1 MATLSLLSSLQ
12 QSPYFDDYDE
22 TKKFLRML
30 FQPGVSLQVRELTQ
44 LQTILQNQIS
54 RLGDSFY
61 KDGSIVTGGQI
72 NLNTNVSYIRLAS
85 TETASTFANQKIQL
99 SGADTITFD
108 VITTVEAE
116 GSDAPVLIGVYS
128 GSDTIT
134 TTSATIHIAGSIG
147 ISAQTAD
154 AGTITGDGS
163 IASISAGIYYINGF
177 FVTVD
182 AQTIV
187 LEKFATTPSYKVG
200 LTITESITNNVADS
214 SLLDNASGSFN
225 VNAPGAD
232 RYKIALILG
241 KKSLT
246 TISEQNFIEL
256 LRVVSGLPTKIVKYP
271 VYSALDDTLAR
282 RTYDESGN
290 YTVKPFLANLNT
302 HKNASGW
309 TLASTTASIV
319 GLESKFLKDFRIG
332 DSVYLTNGSFNS
344 ATTTVTAI
352 ADDENMTVAA
362 PIGSGQTQFI
372 HNLDKLSVGLEPG
385 KAYVRGYDY
394 ESVAVEYADV
404 RKGRDT
410 NNAIEF
416 VMNTNFGNNLR
427 IDNAN
432 GSFNIATHE
441 PIDLH
446 CVRTV
451 NINTTSVATLNT
463 SKIGTARPR
472 QLDYFSG
479 TPGATNGTYDL
490 YLYDTKMS
498 SITSNAHLATTA
510 GETTLTL
517 NNTTSTA
524 VSNAYTGAT
533 VKMTS
538 GYNEGVSRSISA
550 YHAQPADPGGNII
563 TLANA
568 FLADIGIGDT
578 CEIDFTPKLLESVVK
593 VDPAAPETFANTG
606 YADISQFGKVDQL
619 DPNSFTKIF
628 DTDRSSLIY
637 ELPQAVVKTLNPL
650 VTSKFD
656 YTVKQQFFSVTF
668 NNGLASIT
676 QTGGVFLPGKGAD
689 LGSAELLNH
698 VLCTVSDSI
707 GALCP
712 RNIGDIVNFGDGG
725 ASSVD
730 AAGTSMALDT
740 GVGSND
746 NFTATITTAISLS
759 PLASTFRT
767 KTIVNSNTT
776 SFTSGDTNATLRGL
790 GQYKATTAA
799 DYANTTISLR
809 TSDVKSLKA
818 IVKSP
823 DDDIASLTTEL
834 FTAAC
839 ASAGDT
845 NNITDKYNFETGQ
858 RDNLYDFGFVKL
870 KPGQSAP
877 AVPIVAVFDYF
888 AHQAADGPFTV
899 DTYLGATAGVE
910 FSDIPSY
917 TSPITGKT
925 VSLRDC
931 LDFRPKRTNGDESAS
946 FALDSATINQSVVL
960 PRLPDSDVVLTT
972 DVQFYLPRKDKIV
985 VTKDREFGVIE
996 GNPSVDPI
1004 VPADDED
1011 SMTIYIADIPEY
1023 TFEVTDVNL
1032 QYIENKRFTM
1042 RDIGKIEK
1050 RVEQL
1055 EYFTSLSFLEKDAKE
1070 QAIFTDGGVERF
1082 KNGILVDQFAGHAIG
1097 DVLDDDYRIAIDFDQ
1112 TLLRPTFESD
1122 NFKFKL
1128 DVNSANIMK
1137 TGDLVSVA
1145 YTDTGFIDQPATT
1158 TTEEVNPFGSGMFNG
1173 ILTMTNPSDT
1183 WFYDGRRPEVLIN
1196 LTGGSDNWESGKY
1209 NYGFG
1214 TQWDNW
1220 SKNWSGVEINNDDV
1234 SKANKK
1240 STSSTKV
1247 DRSAKT
1253 IDQQNTRDG
1262 ILSKDQPE
1270 SVKKTVNNKQVN
1282 DTIVSWNRKQ
1292 TVLFKAQGLKPS
1304 TDHYLYVDGVNLTE
1318 QANTGVTLSITDGG
1332 NSEFIANEGEYVTVS
1347 ANSSI
1352 SGTLVHVDYTG
1363 NTTLMLA
1370 NTIGDW
1376 TTTGTSTIV
1385 EADYVSAS
1393 GTVTANATLSAVPTT
1408 YVNNLKSDI
1417 NGTVVGNFEFTAGQF
1432 RMGERLVRLTD
1443 HADNTLSKTNSVA
1456 EKTFHIKGMESVSD
1470 GSIISTR
1477 SSLVRRQ
1484 DIRSAVV
1491 TKSAVSDK
1499 SSSSNFVNPMAQ
1511 SIVIDESRY
1520 PNGVFLRTVTFYFSQ
1535 KDTYL
1540 PVTVQVRPMTDGTPS
1555 VAQVL
1560 PFGEKVLV
1568 PDEVTVDSSSPDTT
1582 KSSSGTTFKFPSP
1595 VYLPPG
1601 EFAIVLMTNSP
1612 KYKVYS
1618 SVEGNIVTNSDTTN
1632 TKAGKGP
1639 EVGDFFV
1646 TNNSSKWTP
1655 VTNRSLMFKTQKC
1668 SFQLTSFNSNLCQF
1682 DVIPHPLSNGT
1693 ANTAYDL
1700 MKLSTSELK
1709 FSDSVIDYFYQTT
1722 TENAAYPHI
1731 AVRDNS
1737 FTKFTSNKNIKQDSR
1752 KTIRTGKYDGG
1763 ADSDMKIQ
1771 VKMSTTNSD
1780 VSPIIDLSRLNLIT
1794 VENNINNGGIS
1805 NNNVAVV
1812 GGGTGYANGTS
1823 NITLDPV
1830 DHPTGTGAA
1839 VTLVTD
1845 GTGAITDAYASAE
1858 GSGYF
1863 DNITATLSG
1872 GTSGSVTISA
1882 ETDREGG
1889 NGIAR
1894 YITRRVT
1901 LQDGFDA
1908 EDVRVYIRAYK
1919 PSTSNINI
1927 YYKALSSTDSES
1939 FDDKYWNKMTQE
1951 TDSSVYSANESDFL
1965 TYNYKTADDSAAYT
1979 VGSTTFKDFKYFAIK
1994 VVLTSSSN
2002 IDPPKI
2008 KDLRAVALDS

>member
-72 NLNTNVSYIRLAS
+72 NLNINVSYIRLAS
-85 TETASTFANQKIQL
+85 TDTASTFANQKIQL

-134 TTSATIHIAGSIG
+134 TTSATIHIVGSTG

-154 AGTITGDGS
+154 SGTITGDGS

-200 LTITESITNNVADS
+200 LTITESITNNTDDS
-214 SLLDNASGSFN
+214 TLLDNASGSFN
-225 VNAPGAD
+225 VNAPGAN

-256 LRVVSGLPTKIVKYP
+256 LRVVNGLPTKIVKYP

-290 YTVKPFLANLNT
+290 YTVKPFLANLNA

-309 TLASTTASIV
+309 TYASTTASIV

-344 ATTTVTAI
+344 TTTTVTAI
-352 ADDENMTVAA
+352 ADDENMTVAT
-362 PIGSGQTQFI
+362 PIGTGQTQYI

-394 ESVAVEYADV
+394 ESVAVEYADI

-427 IDNAN
+427 VDSAN
-432 GSFNIATHE
+432 GSFNIATHA

-451 NINTTSVATLNT
+451 NITTTSAATYNT
-463 SKIGTARPR
+463 SKIGTTRPR

-490 YLYDTKMS
+490 YLYDTKMTS
-498 SITSNAHLATTA
+498 VTSNVHTGIAA
-510 GETTLTL
+510 GGTTLVL
-517 NNTTSTA
+517 NSTTSTD
-524 VSNAYTGAT
+524 VSLAYAGAT
-533 VKMTS
+533 IKMTS
-538 GYNEGVSRSISA
+538 GYNSGVSRKISD
-550 YHAQPADPGGNII
+550 HQGN
-563 TLANA
+563 TLTLTNA
-568 FLADIGIGDT
+568 FLADTGVSDT
-578 CEIDFTPKLLESVVK
+578 CEIDFTAKLLESVIESDGSGNINK
-593 VDPAAPETFANTG
+593 

-619 DPNSFTKIF
+619 DPNSLTKIF

-650 VTSKFD
+650 VTSKFG

-676 QTGGVFLPGKGAD
+676 QTGGVFLPGKGASLQTAD
-689 LGSAELLNH
+689 LLNH
-698 VLCTVSDSI
+698 VVATVVTGGGGGSSPARVVGEI
-707 GALCP
+707 
-712 RNIGDIVNFGDGG
+712 INFGSG
-725 ASSVD
+725 ATSGVD
-730 AAGTSMALDT
+730 AAGTSMTLDT
-740 GVGSND
+740 GEGTSD
-746 NFTATITTAISLS
+746 NFTATVTAAIALS
-759 PLASTFRT
+759 TLASTFRT
-767 KTIVNSNTT
+767 KTIVNANTT
-776 SFTSGDTNATLRGL
+776 SFTSGSTNATLRGL

-799 DYANTTISLR
+799 DYANTSISLR

-818 IVKSP
+818 VVKSP
-823 DDDIASLTTEL
+823 TDDIVDLTTEL
-834 FTAAC
+834 FTTAC

-845 NNITDKYNFETGQ
+845 NNITDKYNFNTGQ
-858 RDNLYDFGFVKL
+858 RDNLYDFGFIKL

-877 AVPIVAVFDYF
+877 AAPVVAVFDYF
-888 AHQAADGPFTV
+888 SHQAADGPFTV
-899 DTYLGATAGVE
+899 DTYLGATAGVL
-910 FSDIPSY
+910 FSDIPTY

-931 LDFRPKRTNGDESAS
+931 LDFRPKRTNGDESTS
-946 FALDSATINQSVVL
+946 FALDSMTLNQSVVL

-985 VTKDREFGVIE
+985 VTKDREFGIIE
-996 GNPSVDPI
+996 GNPSIDPI

-1055 EYFTSLSFLEKDAKE
+1055 EYFTALSFLEKDAKE
-1070 QAIFTDGGVERF
+1070 QSIFTDGGVERF

-1112 TLLRPTFESD
+1112 TFLRPTFESD

-1128 DVNSANIMK
+1128 DVNSANITK

-1158 TTEEVNPFGSGMFNG
+1158 TTEEVNPFGSGMYNG
-1173 ILTMTNPSDT
+1173 ILTLTNPSDT

-1196 LTGGSDNWESGKY
+1196 LTGGSDNWESGRY

-1247 DRSAKT
+1247 DRAAKT

-1270 SVKKTVNNKQVN
+1270 SVKKTINNKQVN
-1282 DTIVSWNRKQ
+1282 DTIVSWNREQ

-1318 QANTGVTLSITDGG
+1318 QANTGVTLSITD
-1332 NSEFIANEGEYVTVS
+1332 NKVTEFVANEGEYVSVS

-1352 SGTLVHVDYTG
+1352 SGTLVHADYTG
-1363 NTTLMLA
+1363 NTTLILA

-1385 EADYVSAS
+1385 EATYVSAS
-1393 GTVTANATLSAVPTT
+1393 GSTTANATLSAVPTS

-1432 RMGERLVRLTD
+1432 RIGERLIRLTD
-1443 HADNTLSKTNSVA
+1443 QADNTLSKTNSVA
-1456 EKTFHIKGMESVSD
+1456 EKTFHIKGMEAVSD

-1520 PNGVFLRTVTFYFSQ
+1520 PNGMFLRNITFYFSQ
-1535 KDTYL
+1535 KDDYL
-1540 PVTVQVRPMTDGTPS
+1540 PITAQVRPMTDGTPS
-1555 VAQVL
+1555 VAQIL

-1568 PDEVTVDSSSPDTT
+1568 PDEVTVDTSSPDTT
-1582 KSSSGTTFKFPSP
+1582 ASTSGTTFHFPSP

-1618 SVEGNIVTNSDTTN
+1618 SVEGNIVTNSDITN

-1668 SFQLTSFNSNLCQF
+1668 SFQLSSFNSNLCQF

-1693 ANTAYDL
+1693 ANTAYDV
-1700 MKLSTSELK
+1700 MKLSTSALK
-1709 FSDSVIDYFYQTT
+1709 FSDSVIDYYYQTT
-1722 TENAAYPHI
+1722 EENKEYPHI
-1731 AVRDNS
+1731 AVRDNT
-1737 FTKFTSNKNIKQDSR
+1737 FTKFTSNKNIKHDSR
-1752 KTIRTGKYDGG
+1752 KTIRTGKYDDSS
-1763 ADSDMKIQ
+1763 DSDFKIQ
-1771 VKMSTTNSD
+1771 VQMSTTNSD
-1780 VSPIIDLSRLNLIT
+1780 VSPILDISRLNLIT

-1812 GGGTGYANGTS
+1812 AGGAGYANGTS
-1823 NITLDPV
+1823 DVAVSGT
-1830 DHPTGTGAA
+1830 TGTGAA

-1845 GTGAITDAYASAE
+1845 GTGIITDAYASAE

-1863 DNITATLSG
+1863 DNITATLSS
-1872 GTSGSVTISA
+1872 GTNGSVTISA

-1908 EDVRVYIRAYK
+1908 EDVRVYLRAYK

-1927 YYKALSSTDSES
+1927 YYKALSATDSES
-1939 FDDKYWNKMTQE
+1939 FDDKYWNKMSQE
-1951 TDSSVYSANESDFL
+1951 TDSSVYSANETDFL

-1994 VVLTSSSN
+1994 CVLTSSNN

>member
-85 TETASTFANQKIQL
+85 TETASIFANQKIQL

-134 TTSATIHIAGSIG
+134 TTSATIHIAGSTG

-352 ADDENMTVAA
+352 TDDENMTVAA

-394 ESVAVEYADV
+394 ESVAVEYADI

-427 IDNAN
+427 IDSAN
-432 GSFNIATHE
+432 GSFNVATQA

-451 NINTTSVATLNT
+451 NINTSSAATYNT

-498 SITSNAHLATTA
+498 SITSNVHTGIAA
-510 GETTLTL
+510 GGTTLVL
-517 NNTTSTA
+517 NSTKSTN
-524 VSNAYTGAT
+524 VSLAYAGASI
-533 VKMTS
+533 KMTS
-538 GYNEGVSRSISA
+538 GYNDGVSRLITD
-550 YHAQPADPGGNII
+550 HQGNTI

-568 FLADIGIGDT
+568 FLADVGVSDT
-578 CEIDFTPKLLESVVK
+578 CEIDFTAKYLESVIESDGSGNIEK
-593 VDPAAPETFANTG
+593 

-619 DPNSFTKIF
+619 DPNSLTKIF

-668 NNGLASIT
+668 TNGLASIT
-676 QTGGVFLPGKGAD
+676 QTGGVFLPGKGSS
-689 LGSAELLNH
+689 LGSADLLNH
-698 VLCTVSDSI
+698 VVCTITGSI

-712 RNIGDIVNFGDGG
+712 RNIGDIINFGAG
-725 ASSVD
+725 ATSSVD

-746 NFTATITTAISLS
+746 NFTATITAAISLS

-776 SFTSGDTNATLRGL
+776 SFTSGDTNTTLRGL

-823 DDDIASLTTEL
+823 DTDIASLTTEL
-834 FTAAC
+834 FTTAC

-888 AHQAADGPFTV
+888 VHQAADGPFTV

-1520 PNGVFLRTVTFYFSQ
+1520 PNGMFLRNVTFYFSQ

-1568 PDEVTVDSSSPDTT
+1568 PDEITVDSSSPDTT

-1601 EFAIVLMTNSP
+1601 EFAMVLMTNSP

-1618 SVEGNIVTNSDTTN
+1618 SVEGNMVTNSDTTN

-1722 TENAAYPHI
+1722 TENEAYPHI

-1737 FTKFTSNKNIKQDSR
+1737 FTKFTSNKNIKHDSR

-1763 ADSDMKIQ
+1763 TDPDMKIQ

-1823 NITLDPV
+1823 NITLSGT
-1830 DHPTGTGAA
+1830 TGTGAG

-1994 VVLTSSSN
+1994 CVLTSSSN

>member
-72 NLNTNVSYIRLAS
+72 NLNINVSYIRLAS
-85 TETASTFANQKIQL
+85 TDTASTFANQKIQL

-134 TTSATIHIAGSIG
+134 TTSATIHIVGSTG

-154 AGTITGDGS
+154 SGTITGDGS

-200 LTITESITNNVADS
+200 LTITESITNNTDDS
-214 SLLDNASGSFN
+214 TLLDNASGSFN
-225 VNAPGAD
+225 VNAPGAN

-256 LRVVSGLPTKIVKYP
+256 LRVVNGLPTKIVKYP

-290 YTVKPFLANLNT
+290 YTVKPFLANLNA

-309 TLASTTASIV
+309 TYASTTASIV

-344 ATTTVTAI
+344 TTTTVTAI
-352 ADDENMTVAA
+352 ADDENMTVAT
-362 PIGSGQTQFI
+362 PIGTGQTQYI

-394 ESVAVEYADV
+394 ESVAVEYADI

-416 VMNTNFGNNLR
+416 VMNSNFGNNLR
-427 IDNAN
+427 VDSAN
-432 GSFNIATHE
+432 GSFNIATHDA
-441 PIDLH
+441 IDLH

-451 NINTTSVATLNT
+451 NITTTSAATYNT
-463 SKIGTARPR
+463 SKIGTTRPR

-490 YLYDTKMS
+490 YLYDTKMTS
-498 SITSNAHLATTA
+498 VTSNVHTGIAA
-510 GETTLTL
+510 GGQTLVL
-517 NNTTSTA
+517 NSTTSTD
-524 VSNAYTGAT
+524 VSLAYAGAT
-533 VKMTS
+533 IKMTS
-538 GYNEGVSRSISA
+538 GYNSGVSRKISD
-550 YHAQPADPGGNII
+550 HQGN
-563 TLANA
+563 TLTLTNA
-568 FLADIGIGDT
+568 FLADTGVSDT
-578 CEIDFTPKLLESVVK
+578 CEIDFTAKLLESVIESDGSGNINK
-593 VDPAAPETFANTG
+593 

-619 DPNSFTKIF
+619 DPNSLTKIF

-650 VTSKFD
+650 VTSKFG

-676 QTGGVFLPGKGAD
+676 QTGGVFLPGKGASLQTAD
-689 LGSAELLNH
+689 LLNH
-698 VLCTVSDSI
+698 VVATVVTGGGGGSSPARVVGEI
-707 GALCP
+707 
-712 RNIGDIVNFGDGG
+712 INFGSG
-725 ASSVD
+725 ATSGVD
-730 AAGTSMALDT
+730 AAGTSMTLDT
-740 GVGSND
+740 GEGTSD
-746 NFTATITTAISLS
+746 NFTATVTAAIALS
-759 PLASTFRT
+759 TLASTFRT
-767 KTIVNSNTT
+767 KTIVNANTT
-776 SFTSGDTNATLRGL
+776 SFTSGSTNATLRGL

-799 DYANTTISLR
+799 DYANTSISLR

-818 IVKSP
+818 VVKSP
-823 DDDIASLTTEL
+823 TDDIVDLTTEL
-834 FTAAC
+834 FTTAC

-845 NNITDKYNFETGQ
+845 NNITDKYNFNTGQ
-858 RDNLYDFGFVKL
+858 RDNLYDFGFIKL

-877 AVPIVAVFDYF
+877 AAPVVAVFDYF
-888 AHQAADGPFTV
+888 SHQAADGPFTV
-899 DTYLGATAGVE
+899 DTYLGATAGVL
-910 FSDIPSY
+910 FSDIPTY

-931 LDFRPKRTNGDESAS
+931 LDFRPKRTNGDESTS
-946 FALDSATINQSVVL
+946 FALDSMTLNQSVVL

-985 VTKDREFGVIE
+985 VTKDREFGIIE
-996 GNPSVDPI
+996 GNPSIDPI

-1055 EYFTSLSFLEKDAKE
+1055 EYFTALSFLEKDAKE
-1070 QAIFTDGGVERF
+1070 QSIFTDGGVERF

-1112 TLLRPTFESD
+1112 TFLRPTFESD

-1128 DVNSANIMK
+1128 DVNSANITK

-1158 TTEEVNPFGSGMFNG
+1158 TTEEVNPFGSGMYNG
-1173 ILTMTNPSDT
+1173 ILTLTNPSDT

-1196 LTGGSDNWESGKY
+1196 LTGGSDNWESGRY

-1247 DRSAKT
+1247 DRAAKT

-1270 SVKKTVNNKQVN
+1270 SVKKTINNKQVN
-1282 DTIVSWNRKQ
+1282 DTIVSWNREQ

-1318 QANTGVTLSITDGG
+1318 QANTGVTLSITD
-1332 NSEFIANEGEYVTVS
+1332 NKVTEFVANEGEYVSVS

-1352 SGTLVHVDYTG
+1352 SGTLVHADYTG

-1376 TTTGTSTIV
+1376 TLTGTSTDI
-1385 EADYVSAS
+1385 EAAYISAGS
-1393 GTVTANATLSAVPTT
+1393 TVTAEATLSAVPSV

-1432 RMGERLVRLTD
+1432 RIGERLIRLTD
-1443 HADNTLSKTNSVA
+1443 QADNTLSKTNSVA
-1456 EKTFHIKGMESVSD
+1456 EKTFHIKGMEAVSD

-1520 PNGVFLRTVTFYFSQ
+1520 PNGMFLRNITFYFSQ
-1535 KDTYL
+1535 KDDYL
-1540 PVTVQVRPMTDGTPS
+1540 PITAQVRPMTDGTPS
-1555 VAQVL
+1555 VAQIL

-1568 PDEVTVDSSSPDTT
+1568 PDEVTVDTSSPDTT
-1582 KSSSGTTFKFPSP
+1582 ASTSGTTFHFPSP

-1618 SVEGNIVTNSDTTN
+1618 SVEGNIVTNSDITN

-1668 SFQLTSFNSNLCQF
+1668 SFQLSSFNSNLCQF

-1693 ANTAYDL
+1693 ANTAYDV
-1700 MKLSTSELK
+1700 MKLSTSALK
-1709 FSDSVIDYFYQTT
+1709 FSDSVIDYYYQTT
-1722 TENAAYPHI
+1722 EENKEYPHI
-1731 AVRDNS
+1731 AVRDNT
-1737 FTKFTSNKNIKQDSR
+1737 FTKFTSNKNIKHDSR
-1752 KTIRTGKYDGG
+1752 KTIRTGKYDDSS
-1763 ADSDMKIQ
+1763 DSDFKIQ
-1771 VKMSTTNSD
+1771 VQMSTTNSD
-1780 VSPIIDLSRLNLIT
+1780 VSPILDISRLNLIT

-1812 GGGTGYANGTS
+1812 AGGAGYANGTS
-1823 NITLDPV
+1823 DVAVSGT
-1830 DHPTGTGAA
+1830 TGTGAA

-1845 GTGAITDAYASAE
+1845 GTGIITDAYASAE

-1863 DNITATLSG
+1863 DEITATLSG
-1872 GTSGSVTISA
+1872 GTTGSVTISA
-1882 ETDREGG
+1882 ETDKEGG
-1889 NGIAR
+1889 NAIAR

-1908 EDVRVYIRAYK
+1908 EDVRVYLRAYK

-1927 YYKALSSTDSES
+1927 YYKALSATDSES
-1939 FDDKYWNKMTQE
+1939 FDDKYWNKMSQE
-1951 TDSSVYSANESDFL
+1951 TDSSVYSANETDFL

-1994 VVLTSSSN
+1994 CVLTSSNN

>member
-1 MATLSLLSSLQ
+1 
-12 QSPYFDDYDE
+12 
-22 TKKFLRML
+22 
-30 FQPGVSLQVRELTQ
+30 
-44 LQTILQNQIS
+44 
-54 RLGDSFY
+54 
-61 KDGSIVTGGQI
+61 
-72 NLNTNVSYIRLAS
+72 
-85 TETASTFANQKIQL
+85 
-99 SGADTITFD
+99 
-108 VITTVEAE
+108 
-116 GSDAPVLIGVYS
+116 
-128 GSDTIT
+128 
-134 TTSATIHIAGSIG
+134 
-147 ISAQTAD
+147 
-154 AGTITGDGS
+154 
-163 IASISAGIYYINGF
+163 
-177 FVTVD
+177 
-182 AQTIV
+182 
-187 LEKFATTPSYKVG
+187 
-200 LTITESITNNVADS
+200 
-214 SLLDNASGSFN
+214 
-225 VNAPGAD
+225 
-232 RYKIALILG
+232 
-241 KKSLT
+241 
-246 TISEQNFIEL
+246 
-256 LRVVSGLPTKIVKYP
+256 
-271 VYSALDDTLAR
+271 
-282 RTYDESGN
+282 
-290 YTVKPFLANLNT
+290 
-302 HKNASGW
+302 
-309 TLASTTASIV
+309 
-319 GLESKFLKDFRIG
+319 
-332 DSVYLTNGSFNS
+332 
-344 ATTTVTAI
+344 
-352 ADDENMTVAA
+352 
-362 PIGSGQTQFI
+362 
-372 HNLDKLSVGLEPG
+372 
-385 KAYVRGYDY
+385 
-394 ESVAVEYADV
+394 
-404 RKGRDT
+404 
-410 NNAIEF
+410 
-416 VMNTNFGNNLR
+416 
-427 IDNAN
+427 
-432 GSFNIATHE
+432 
-441 PIDLH
+441 
-446 CVRTV
+446 
-451 NINTTSVATLNT
+451 
-463 SKIGTARPR
+463 
-472 QLDYFSG
+472 
-479 TPGATNGTYDL
+479 
-490 YLYDTKMS
+490 
-498 SITSNAHLATTA
+498 
-510 GETTLTL
+510 
-517 NNTTSTA
+517 
-524 VSNAYTGAT
+524 
-533 VKMTS
+533 
-538 GYNEGVSRSISA
+538 
-550 YHAQPADPGGNII
+550 
-563 TLANA
+563 
-568 FLADIGIGDT
+568 
-578 CEIDFTPKLLESVVK
+578 
-593 VDPAAPETFANTG
+593 
-606 YADISQFGKVDQL
+606 
-619 DPNSFTKIF
+619 
-628 DTDRSSLIY
+628 
-637 ELPQAVVKTLNPL
+637 
-650 VTSKFD
+650 
-656 YTVKQQFFSVTF
+656 
-668 NNGLASIT
+668 
-676 QTGGVFLPGKGAD
+676 
-689 LGSAELLNH
+689 
-698 VLCTVSDSI
+698 
-707 GALCP
+707 
-712 RNIGDIVNFGDGG
+712 
-725 ASSVD
+725 
-730 AAGTSMALDT
+730 
-740 GVGSND
+740 
-746 NFTATITTAISLS
+746 
-759 PLASTFRT
+759 
-767 KTIVNSNTT
+767 
-776 SFTSGDTNATLRGL
+776 
-790 GQYKATTAA
+790 
-799 DYANTTISLR
+799 
-809 TSDVKSLKA
+809 
-818 IVKSP
+818 
-823 DDDIASLTTEL
+823 
-834 FTAAC
+834 
-839 ASAGDT
+839 
-845 NNITDKYNFETGQ
+845 
-858 RDNLYDFGFVKL
+858 
-870 KPGQSAP
+870 
-877 AVPIVAVFDYF
+877 
-888 AHQAADGPFTV
+888 
-899 DTYLGATAGVE
+899 
-910 FSDIPSY
+910 
-917 TSPITGKT
+917 
-925 VSLRDC
+925 
-931 LDFRPKRTNGDESAS
+931 
-946 FALDSATINQSVVL
+946 
-960 PRLPDSDVVLTT
+960 
-972 DVQFYLPRKDKIV
+972 
-985 VTKDREFGVIE
+985 
-996 GNPSVDPI
+996 
-1004 VPADDED
+1004 
-1011 SMTIYIADIPEY
+1011 
-1023 TFEVTDVNL
+1023 
-1032 QYIENKRFTM
+1032 
-1042 RDIGKIEK
+1042 
-1050 RVEQL
+1050 
-1055 EYFTSLSFLEKDAKE
+1055 
-1070 QAIFTDGGVERF
+1070 
-1082 KNGILVDQFAGHAIG
+1082 
-1097 DVLDDDYRIAIDFDQ
+1097 
-1112 TLLRPTFESD
+1112 
-1122 NFKFKL
+1122 
-1128 DVNSANIMK
+1128 
-1137 TGDLVSVA
+1137 LVSVA

-1432 RMGERLVRLTD
+1432 RMGERLVRITD

-1520 PNGVFLRTVTFYFSQ
+1520 PNGMFLRNVTFYFSQ

-1568 PDEVTVDSSSPDTT
+1568 PDEITVDSSSPDTT

-1618 SVEGNIVTNSDTTN
+1618 AVEGNMVTNTDTTN

-1722 TENAAYPHI
+1722 TENEAYPHI

-1737 FTKFTSNKNIKQDSR
+1737 FTKFTSNKNIKHDSR

-1763 ADSDMKIQ
+1763 TDPDMKIQ

>member
-1 MATLSLLSSLQ
+1 
-12 QSPYFDDYDE
+12 
-22 TKKFLRML
+22 
-30 FQPGVSLQVRELTQ
+30 
-44 LQTILQNQIS
+44 
-54 RLGDSFY
+54 
-61 KDGSIVTGGQI
+61 
-72 NLNTNVSYIRLAS
+72 
-85 TETASTFANQKIQL
+85 
-99 SGADTITFD
+99 
-108 VITTVEAE
+108 
-116 GSDAPVLIGVYS
+116 
-128 GSDTIT
+128 
-134 TTSATIHIAGSIG
+134 
-147 ISAQTAD
+147 
-154 AGTITGDGS
+154 
-163 IASISAGIYYINGF
+163 
-177 FVTVD
+177 
-182 AQTIV
+182 
-187 LEKFATTPSYKVG
+187 
-200 LTITESITNNVADS
+200 
-214 SLLDNASGSFN
+214 
-225 VNAPGAD
+225 
-232 RYKIALILG
+232 
-241 KKSLT
+241 
-246 TISEQNFIEL
+246 
-256 LRVVSGLPTKIVKYP
+256 
-271 VYSALDDTLAR
+271 
-282 RTYDESGN
+282 
-290 YTVKPFLANLNT
+290 
-302 HKNASGW
+302 
-309 TLASTTASIV
+309 
-319 GLESKFLKDFRIG
+319 
-332 DSVYLTNGSFNS
+332 
-344 ATTTVTAI
+344 
-352 ADDENMTVAA
+352 
-362 PIGSGQTQFI
+362 
-372 HNLDKLSVGLEPG
+372 
-385 KAYVRGYDY
+385 
-394 ESVAVEYADV
+394 
-404 RKGRDT
+404 
-410 NNAIEF
+410 
-416 VMNTNFGNNLR
+416 
-427 IDNAN
+427 
-432 GSFNIATHE
+432 
-441 PIDLH
+441 
-446 CVRTV
+446 
-451 NINTTSVATLNT
+451 
-463 SKIGTARPR
+463 
-472 QLDYFSG
+472 
-479 TPGATNGTYDL
+479 
-490 YLYDTKMS
+490 
-498 SITSNAHLATTA
+498 
-510 GETTLTL
+510 
-517 NNTTSTA
+517 
-524 VSNAYTGAT
+524 
-533 VKMTS
+533 
-538 GYNEGVSRSISA
+538 
-550 YHAQPADPGGNII
+550 
-563 TLANA
+563 
-568 FLADIGIGDT
+568 
-578 CEIDFTPKLLESVVK
+578 
-593 VDPAAPETFANTG
+593 
-606 YADISQFGKVDQL
+606 
-619 DPNSFTKIF
+619 
-628 DTDRSSLIY
+628 
-637 ELPQAVVKTLNPL
+637 
-650 VTSKFD
+650 
-656 YTVKQQFFSVTF
+656 
-668 NNGLASIT
+668 
-676 QTGGVFLPGKGAD
+676 
-689 LGSAELLNH
+689 
-698 VLCTVSDSI
+698 
-707 GALCP
+707 
-712 RNIGDIVNFGDGG
+712 
-725 ASSVD
+725 
-730 AAGTSMALDT
+730 
-740 GVGSND
+740 
-746 NFTATITTAISLS
+746 
-759 PLASTFRT
+759 
-767 KTIVNSNTT
+767 
-776 SFTSGDTNATLRGL
+776 
-790 GQYKATTAA
+790 
-799 DYANTTISLR
+799 
-809 TSDVKSLKA
+809 
-818 IVKSP
+818 
-823 DDDIASLTTEL
+823 
-834 FTAAC
+834 
-839 ASAGDT
+839 
-845 NNITDKYNFETGQ
+845 
-858 RDNLYDFGFVKL
+858 
-870 KPGQSAP
+870 
-877 AVPIVAVFDYF
+877 
-888 AHQAADGPFTV
+888 
-899 DTYLGATAGVE
+899 
-910 FSDIPSY
+910 
-917 TSPITGKT
+917 
-925 VSLRDC
+925 
-931 LDFRPKRTNGDESAS
+931 
-946 FALDSATINQSVVL
+946 
-960 PRLPDSDVVLTT
+960 
-972 DVQFYLPRKDKIV
+972 
-985 VTKDREFGVIE
+985 
-996 GNPSVDPI
+996 
-1004 VPADDED
+1004 
-1011 SMTIYIADIPEY
+1011 
-1023 TFEVTDVNL
+1023 
-1032 QYIENKRFTM
+1032 
-1042 RDIGKIEK
+1042 
-1050 RVEQL
+1050 
-1055 EYFTSLSFLEKDAKE
+1055 
-1070 QAIFTDGGVERF
+1070 
-1082 KNGILVDQFAGHAIG
+1082 
-1097 DVLDDDYRIAIDFDQ
+1097 
-1112 TLLRPTFESD
+1112 
-1122 NFKFKL
+1122 
-1128 DVNSANIMK
+1128 MK

-1520 PNGVFLRTVTFYFSQ
+1520 PNGMFLRNVTFYFSQ

-1568 PDEVTVDSSSPDTT
+1568 PDEITVDSSSPDTT

-1618 SVEGNIVTNSDTTN
+1618 AVEGNMVTNTDTTN

-1722 TENAAYPHI
+1722 TENEAYPHI

-1737 FTKFTSNKNIKQDSR
+1737 FTKFTSNKNIKHDSR

-1763 ADSDMKIQ
+1763 TDPDMKIQ

-1823 NITLDPV
+1823 NITLSGT
-1830 DHPTGTGAA
+1830 TGTGAG

>member
-72 NLNTNVSYIRLAS
+72 NLNTNVSYIKLSS
-85 TETASTFANQKIQL
+85 TATASTFANQKIQL

-128 GSDTIT
+128 GSDTIS
-134 TTSATIHIAGSIG
+134 TTSATIHIVGSTG

-154 AGTITGDGS
+154 SGTITGDGS

-200 LTITESITNNVADS
+200 LTITESITSNTDDS

-225 VNAPGAD
+225 VNAPGAN

-256 LRVVSGLPTKIVKYP
+256 LRVVNGLPTKIVKYP

-309 TLASTTASIV
+309 TLASTTQSIE
-319 GLESKFLKDFRIG
+319 GLESKFLKDFRVG
-332 DSVYLTNGSFNS
+332 DSVYLTNGTFNS
-344 ATTTVTAI
+344 TTTTVTAI
-352 ADDENMTVAA
+352 TDDENMTVANA
-362 PIGSGQTQFI
+362 IGTGQTQFI
-372 HNLDKLSVGLEPG
+372 QNLDKLSVGLEPG

-394 ESVAVEYADV
+394 ESVAVEYADI

-416 VMNTNFGNNLR
+416 VMNSNFGNNLR
-427 IDNAN
+427 VDSAN
-432 GSFNIATHE
+432 GSFNIATHDA
-441 PIDLH
+441 IDLH

-451 NINTTSVATLNT
+451 NITTTSAATYNT

-479 TPGATNGTYDL
+479 TPGTTNGTYDL
-490 YLYDTKMS
+490 YLYDTKMTS
-498 SITSNAHLATTA
+498 VTSNVHTGIAA
-510 GETTLTL
+510 GGQTLVL
-517 NNTTSTA
+517 NSTTSTD
-524 VSNAYTGAT
+524 VSLAYAGAT
-533 VKMTS
+533 IKMTS
-538 GYNEGVSRSISA
+538 GYNSGVSRKISD
-550 YHAQPADPGGNII
+550 HQGN
-563 TLANA
+563 TLTLTNA
-568 FLADIGIGDT
+568 FLADTGVSDT
-578 CEIDFTPKLLESVVK
+578 CEIDFTAKLLESVIDSDGSGNINK
-593 VDPAAPETFANTG
+593 

-619 DPNSFTKIF
+619 DPNSLTKIF
-628 DTDRSSLIY
+628 DTDRSSLLY

-650 VTSKFD
+650 VTSQFG

-668 NNGLASIT
+668 TDGVGSIT
-676 QTGGVFLPGKGAD
+676 QTGGVFLPGKGSTMGGAD
-689 LGSAELLNH
+689 ALSHLI
-698 VLCTVSDSI
+698 VSITGSI

-712 RNIGDIVNFGDGG
+712 RNIGDIISIPATG
-725 ASSVD
+725 AVID
-730 AAGTSMALDT
+730 AAGTSMTINTL
-740 GVGSND
+740 VGTND
-746 NFTATITTAISLS
+746 NFTATVTAAIALS

-767 KTIVNSNTT
+767 KTIVNANTT
-776 SFTSGDTNATLRGL
+776 SFTNGDTNATLRGL

-809 TSDVKSLKA
+809 TSDVISLKA
-818 IVKSP
+818 VVKSP

-834 FTAAC
+834 FTTAC

-845 NNITDKYNFETGQ
+845 NNITDKYNFNTGQ
-858 RDNLYDFGFVKL
+858 RDNLYDFGFIKL

-877 AVPIVAVFDYF
+877 AVPVVAVFDYF

-899 DTYLGATAGVE
+899 DTYLGATAGVL
-910 FSDIPSY
+910 FPDIPTY

-931 LDFRPKRTNGDESAS
+931 LDFRPKRTNGDQSTA

-985 VTKDREFGVIE
+985 VTKDREFGIIE
-996 GNPSVDPI
+996 GNPSINPI

-1055 EYFTSLSFLEKDAKE
+1055 EYFTALSFLEKDAKE
-1070 QAIFTDGGVERF
+1070 QSIFTDGGVERF

-1112 TLLRPTFESD
+1112 TFLRPTFESD
-1122 NFKFKL
+1122 NFKFKFGL
-1128 DVNSANIMK
+1128 DSANIKK
-1137 TGDLVSVA
+1137 TGDLISVD

-1158 TTEEVNPFGSGMFNG
+1158 TTEEVNPFGSGMYNG

-1270 SVKKTVNNKQVN
+1270 SVKKTINNKQVN

-1304 TDHYLYVDGVNLTE
+1304 TDHYLYVDGVNLTD
-1318 QANTGVTLSITDGG
+1318 QANTGVTLSITD
-1332 NSEFIANEGEYVTVS
+1332 NINTKFVANEGEYVSVS

-1352 SGTLVHVDYTG
+1352 SGTLVHADYTG

-1376 TTTGTSTIV
+1376 TLTGTSTDI
-1385 EADYVSAS
+1385 EAAYISAGS
-1393 GTVTANATLSAVPTT
+1393 TVTAEATLSAVPSV

-1432 RMGERLVRLTD
+1432 RIGERLIRLTD
-1443 HADNTLSKTNSVA
+1443 QADNTLSKTNSVA

-1520 PNGVFLRTVTFYFSQ
+1520 PNGMFLRNITFYFSQ

-1540 PVTVQVRPMTDGTPS
+1540 PITVQVRPMTDGTPS
-1555 VAQVL
+1555 VAQIL

-1568 PDEVTVDSSSPDTT
+1568 PDQVTVDTSSPDTT
-1582 KSSSGTTFKFPSP
+1582 SSSSGTTFHFPSP

-1601 EFAIVLMTNSP
+1601 EFAVVLMTNSP

-1668 SFQLTSFNSNLCQF
+1668 SFQLSSFNSNLCQF
-1682 DVIPHPLSNGT
+1682 DVIPHPLSNET
-1693 ANTAYDL
+1693 ANTAFDV

-1709 FSDSVIDYFYQTT
+1709 FSDSVIDYYYQTT
-1722 TENAAYPHI
+1722 EENKEYPHI
-1731 AVRDNS
+1731 AVRDNT
-1737 FTKFTSNKNIKQDSR
+1737 FTKFTSNKNIKHDSR
-1752 KTIRTGKYDGG
+1752 KTVRTGRY
-1763 ADSDMKIQ
+1763 ADPGNLNPDFKIQ
-1771 VKMSTTNSD
+1771 VQMSTTNSD
-1780 VSPIIDLSRLNLIT
+1780 VSPILDISRLNLIT
-1794 VENNINNGGIS
+1794 VQNNINNGGIS
-1805 NNNVAVV
+1805 NTNVAVV
-1812 GGGTGYANGTS
+1812 AGGTGYANGTS
-1823 NITLDPV
+1823 DVAVSGT
-1830 DHPTGTGAA
+1830 TGTGAA

-1845 GTGAITDAYASAE
+1845 GTGIITDAYASAE

-1863 DNITATLSG
+1863 DEITATLSG
-1872 GTSGSVTISA
+1872 GTTGSVTISA
-1882 ETDREGG
+1882 ETDKEGG
-1889 NGIAR
+1889 NAIAR

-1908 EDVRVYIRAYK
+1908 EDVRVYLRAYK

-1927 YYKALSSTDSES
+1927 YYKALSATDSES
-1939 FDDKYWNKMTQE
+1939 FDDKYWNKMSQE
-1951 TDSSVYSANESDFL
+1951 TDSSVYSANETDFL

-1994 VVLTSSSN
+1994 CVLTSSSN